1 MPLNMIT
8 VVIASYRY
16 GHLAAHCIESLL
28 SQTIAPARILF
39 VDDGGFDCDH
49 LPNLYPNIEYVFRDK
64 NLGVVDNFQDML
76 SRVNTEYVLFVGA
89 DNWLRSDAI
98 ELLSKVS
105 ADIVTYDVIVT
116 GELKEDILMRLPIQ
130 AFPHQGDLYWD
141 RQEQHHG
148 SMMYRTALGQKIG
161 YKKRYE
167 DGAHPQEDWN
177 LWDKMLEQ
185 GATVASLKEGL
196 LFYRRHRENFL
207 KYSNETVHSINLEA
221 SCAIEEWPELGVPH
235 PEVRADSKTTGAWF
249 FISTPP
255 QNFSSQRQTKQNRR
269 WCKR

>member
-28 SQTIAPARILF
+28 SQTTPPARILF
-39 VDDGGFDCDH
+39 VDDGGFDCNH
-49 LPNLYPNIEYVFRDK
+49 LPSLYPDIEYILRQK
-64 NLGVVDNFQDML
+64 NLGVVDNFQDIL
-76 SRVNTEYVLFVGA
+76 SQINTEYVLFIGA

-98 ELLSKVS
+98 ELLSNASTDV
-105 ADIVTYDVIVT
+105 VTYDIVVT
-116 GELKEDILMRLPIQ
+116 GELKEEILVRVPGETI
-130 AFPHQGDLYWD
+130 PYQGDLYWN

-148 SMMYRTALGQKIG
+148 SMMYRTAFGQRIG

-167 DGAHPQEDWN
+167 DGVHPQEDWN

-185 GATVASLKEGL
+185 GATVTSIKEGL

-207 KYSNETVHSINLEA
+207 KYSHVTLRPQKLDISYA
-221 SCAIEEWPELGVPH
+221 FEE
-235 PEVRADSKTTGAWF
+235 
-249 FISTPP
+249 
-255 QNFSSQRQTKQNRR
+255 
-269 WCKR
+269 

>member
-28 SQTIAPARILF
+28 SQTSPPTRILF
-39 VDDGGFDCDH
+39 VDDGGLDCNH
-49 LPNLYPNIEYVFRDK
+49 LPNLYPDIEYVLRDK

-76 SRVNTEYVLFVGA
+76 SRVNTEYVLFIGA

-98 ELLSKVS
+98 EQLSNAS

-116 GELKEDILMRLPIQ
+116 GELKADILMRMPIQ
-130 AFPHQGDLYWD
+130 AFPHQGDLYWS
-141 RQEQHHG
+141 RQERHHG

-167 DGAHPQEDWN
+167 DGTHPQEDWN

-185 GATVASLKEGL
+185 GATVVSLKEGL

-207 KYSNETVHSINLEA
+207 KYSHETLSPQKLNPSYALE
-221 SCAIEEWPELGVPH
+221 E
-235 PEVRADSKTTGAWF
+235 
-249 FISTPP
+249 
-255 QNFSSQRQTKQNRR
+255 
-269 WCKR
+269 

>member
-1 MPLNMIT
+1 MQFNMIT

-28 SQTIAPARILF
+28 SQTISPSRILF
-39 VDDGGFDCDH
+39 VDDGGLDCNH
-49 LPNLYPNIEYVFRDK
+49 LPALYPDIEYVLRDE

-76 SRVNTEYVLFVGA
+76 SRVDTEYVLFIGA

-98 ELLSKVS
+98 ELLSRAS

-130 AFPHQGDLYWD
+130 EFPHQGDLYWD
-141 RQEQHHG
+141 RQQQHHG

-177 LWDKMLEQ
+177 LWDKMLQQ

-207 KYSNETVHSINLEA
+207 KYSHETSRLKALE
-221 SCAIEEWPELGVPH
+221 V
-235 PEVRADSKTTGAWF
+235 
-249 FISTPP
+249 
-255 QNFSSQRQTKQNRR
+255 N
-269 WCKR
+269 